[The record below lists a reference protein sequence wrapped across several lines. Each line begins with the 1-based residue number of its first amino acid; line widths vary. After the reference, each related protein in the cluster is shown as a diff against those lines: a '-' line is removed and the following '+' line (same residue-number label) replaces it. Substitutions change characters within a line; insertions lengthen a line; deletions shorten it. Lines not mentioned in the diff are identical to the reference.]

1 MEESLEEFSIGLE
14 ECVVEASPD
23 FDEQPDG
30 PPPKKSRQRKVAT
43 ECLVTEIFFRFTN
56 WDIKRLLRQNSI

>member
-1 MEESLEEFSIGLE
+1 MEESLE

-30 PPPKKSRQRKVAT
+30 PPPKSRVK
-43 ECLVTEIFFRFTN
+43 EN
-56 WDIKRLLRQNSI
+56 